1 LDASIDLKT
10 VLSLLM
16 VVVSVVASSAVA
28 KAKIKDLVE
37 QLKDVELRLRQSNL
51 KMEKLYTMTETQ
63 EQRITVLASMSSPD
77 QMRRQHMEQAELE
90 TFVKINI
97 KRLQEDVLHLAKMHN
112 SVHPPVPNERKAK

>member
-1 LDASIDLKT
+1 
-10 VLSLLM
+10 M

-63 EQRITVLASMSSPD
+63 EQRISVLASMSSPD